1 MFKLG
6 GKNLIVLCLLIKI
19 VSAVSSA
26 DRCNSKESEKAVWDL
41 NWIGGDIS
49 SDTAHNSEHFSHFRF
64 PIPVANWQF
73 LIKVWTYVIGLSC
86 LLRTMLEYQKVRQV
100 WTLKYGSYGKYL
112 FKIFRGCRHFANNK
126 YVYNYFFTVLHFHI
140 KVGLCRYT
148 LDLTQCC

>member
-6 GKNLIVLCLLIKI
+6 GKNLFVLCLL
-19 VSAVSSA
+19 VNNLSAVYSA
-26 DRCNSKESEKAVWDL
+26 DRCDFHESEKAVWDL
-41 NWIGGDIS
+41 NWINGDIS

-100 WTLKYGSYGKYL
+100 WTLQYGRNQKLRSDEKSVKK
-112 FKIFRGCRHFANNK
+112 FKCLKRRLGLGGPS
-126 YVYNYFFTVLHFHI
+126 LHQSD
-140 KVGLCRYT
+140 YT
-148 LDLTQCC
+148 GTGQ